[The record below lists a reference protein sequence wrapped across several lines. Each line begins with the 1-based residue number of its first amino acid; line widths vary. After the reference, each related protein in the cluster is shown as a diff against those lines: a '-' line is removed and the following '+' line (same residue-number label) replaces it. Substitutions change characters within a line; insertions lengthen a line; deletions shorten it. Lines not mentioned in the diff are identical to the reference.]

1 MSTHARRVSIVAV
14 LGLVLALFA
23 WVLPGN
29 ANAVSEEPSQ
39 EQVASVSATPEEP
52 AEVAGPEVAAP
63 EDAAPVEVQPSQEVV
78 AENPVPAENPV
89 EAPATTP
96 VEAPAEQPVGDEAVD
111 DDFVSSNPDNLPEG
125 YEAPPYTGIDYNV
138 FPVTEFGSA
147 PKIAPRA
154 MRAANTDHPT
164 EPGEV
169 KVFKDATPVEG
180 MLNTWD
186 VTLRIEGKDK
196 PTTSDVVLVIDTSGS
211 MRDYGRMQAAK
222 DAANAFVDK
231 LLPSDNTRIG
241 IVSFES
247 NAFDRQGLTNEVADL
262 RSAINGLNANGGT
275 FTQAG
280 VRQARA
286 MLQNSDADNKHIVL
300 LSDGEPTYSY
310 EMSNPDNYLQEYGSH
325 WETTSAAPESAYT
338 NTRVGQGN
346 DIRYRYKRELVG
358 GWFGGWENYYYNHG
372 NSAIAE
378 AGFAGAADSNVWTV
392 GLQTNN
398 VGSGVL
404 QQMAK
409 GDGTFTEV
417 ANVDQLTPVFEDIA
431 GKIGAAV
438 KDAEV
443 TDPMGKGFEIP
454 VGEVANITTVPADT
468 ASYSDETVTWNP
480 GTLTTPVPGVEGVKY
495 AELKYRIS
503 INDKILEASSN
514 EDGYPTNDGAEVR
527 YIDADGN
534 SAVATFIDPRVKPT
548 LYVVEKVLYDEEGNV
563 VGEDKDFT
571 VNVVGPG
578 IASKDDYTRELVV
591 NASDE
596 YGRVITDLR
605 TQGVY
610 TVTEQDDPEYSTS
623 YQVKIGDA
631 EPSAET
637 TDPIQFTAEEN
648 QHYTIL
654 VHNRPA
660 SGKLAITKELDGDAA
675 DKAEELTYSGIYK
688 CWSNEDNSVTAEGDW
703 TVTGSGEA
711 TLTPNTDGATPAEQV
726 FVPVNST
733 CDVTENE
740 VTLDDDIAEFYNVE
754 GVAYYVA
761 PSPIVKDQTSQAT
774 ITNKLTKNL
783 GSVIWNK
790 VDADTPPT
798 KLGGSEW
805 KLTGPGLP
813 EDGKQ
818 IQDVNNDGVFGAEEG
833 LTDLAWGD
841 YKLVETLAPAGYIV
855 DKTEYEFTI
864 GDVQGTDG
872 LNIDLGDITN
882 TEVVGP
888 TIPLTGGI
896 SRDAFLLGGGIFI
909 ALGLMVYGAYA
920 IRQKA
925 N

>member
-1 MSTHARRVSIVAV
+1 MQTRSVKT
-14 LGLVLALFA
+14 
-23 WVLPGN
+23 P
-29 ANAVSEEPSQ
+29 Q

-78 AENPVPAENPV
+78 AGNPVPAENPV

-211 MRDYGRMQAAK
+211 MDDHGRMEAAK

-241 IVSFES
+241 VVSF
-247 NAFDRQGLTNEVADL
+247 AD
-262 RSAINGLNANGGT
+262 NANVVQALPNDPAGLEDKIDRLPAVGGT

-280 VRQARA
+280 VRQARE
-286 MLQNSDADNKHIVL
+286 MLKNSYADNKHIVL
-300 LSDGEPTYSY
+300 LSDGEPTFSY
-310 EMSNPDNYLQEYGSH
+310 GMQNPDNYLQRYPEPYFPYGWS
-325 WETTSAAPESAYT
+325 WETTSAAPKEEYT
-338 NTRVGQGN
+338 DTRVGDGTSL
-346 DIRYRYKRELVG
+346 RTREWG
-358 GWFGGWENYYYNHG
+358 EWGSSFYYNHG

-378 AGFAGAADSNVWTV
+378 AGFAGKDGSNVWTV
-392 GLQTNN
+392 GLQTNE

-404 QQMAK
+404 EQMAK
-409 GDGTFTEV
+409 GVGTFTEV
-417 ANVDQLTPVFEDIA
+417 EKVDDLTTVFENIA

-438 KDAEV
+438 KDAKV
-443 TDPMGKGFEIP
+443 IDPMGKGFEIP
-454 VGEVANITTVPADT
+454 DGEVANIKTVPAGT
-468 ASYSDETVTWNP
+468 TVSYSDKDETKTVTWNP

-495 AELKYRIS
+495 AELTYRIS

-548 LYVVEKVLYDEEGNV
+548 LYVVKKVLYDKEGNV
-563 VGEDKDFT
+563 VGENKKFT
-571 VNVVGPG
+571 VNVVGP
-578 IASKDDYTRELVV
+578 SDYERELEV

-596 YGRVITDLR
+596 SGRVITDLR
-605 TQGVY
+605 TQGEY